1 MSARKF
7 QKFHFVVLRVCV
19 QANYRVNAKLF
30 ADASWWRIVIFFR
43 IASKQTRLAPVS
55 LFSWDWT
62 RICPVPNADG
72 YCDPLGSLVRARLL
86 SPNFAPQSVVQ
97 LHCKRCPSH
106 EDSCPGYPT

>member
-43 IASKQTRLAPVS
+43 IASKQTRLAPY
-55 LFSWDWT
+55 L
-62 RICPVPNADG
+62 
-72 YCDPLGSLVRARLL
+72 SLVGIR
-86 SPNFAPQSVVQ
+86 QESV
-97 LHCKRCPSH
+97 
-106 EDSCPGYPT
+106 

>member
-43 IASKQTRLAPVS
+43 IASKQTRLAS
-55 LFSWDWT
+55 YL
-62 RICPVPNADG
+62 
-72 YCDPLGSLVRARLL
+72 SLVGIR
-86 SPNFAPQSVVQ
+86 QESV
-97 LHCKRCPSH
+97 
-106 EDSCPGYPT
+106 